1 MFFLQA
7 LISDKKYT
15 FRKKMGLDL
24 FHVKLIAPPVDSID
38 FFYLDQLEGSPLLA
52 PNLPPLVANLVEAT
66 YFFTIY
72 IFQRKKYRNYY
83 TSRYGNNENNS
94 AYLVGN
100 LEELAEEISKIETD
114 YYLDTGSR
122 SVRESQLKDTTD
134 PGGPTIFS
142 TQLSY
147 PVAYSKRKVIYYQ
160 EAGYQRKGMDRK
172 FYSDFGNYQL
182 YFSKDD
188 VINAERYLDTDFRPD
203 VADHFKTS
211 FIDNFVE
218 GESVFYP
225 SW

>member
-1 MFFLQA
+1 
-7 LISDKKYT
+7 
-15 FRKKMGLDL
+15 MGLDL
-24 FHVKLIAPPVDSID
+24 FHVKLIAPPADSSD
-38 FFYLDQLEGSPLLA
+38 FFYLNDLEGSPLLA

-72 IFQRKKYRNYY
+72 IFQKKKYRDYY
-83 TSRYGNNENNS
+83 ISRFANIEDSS

-100 LEELAEEISKIETD
+100 QEELAEEISRIEND

-122 SVRESQLKDTTD
+122 SVRESQIRDTTD
-134 PGGPTIFS
+134 LRAPTIFS

-147 PVAYSKRKVIYYQ
+147 PIAFSKRPVIYYQ
-160 EAGYQRKGMDRK
+160 EAGYQRKGMKTR
-172 FYSDFGNYQL
+172 FYNDFGNYQL

-203 VADHFKTS
+203 VAEHFKIS

-218 GESVFYP
+218 GESVFFA